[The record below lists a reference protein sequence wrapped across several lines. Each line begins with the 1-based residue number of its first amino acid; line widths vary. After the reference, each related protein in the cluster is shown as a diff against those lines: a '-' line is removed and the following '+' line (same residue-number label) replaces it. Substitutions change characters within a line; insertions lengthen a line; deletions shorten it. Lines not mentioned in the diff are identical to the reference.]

1 MKGTEHEVEF
11 EKLVPEGQA
20 LGRMNGK
27 VVFAWGA
34 LPGERARVRVTK
46 KKRTANFAEVVEI
59 LEPSPERREPREAHH
74 LSCSP
79 FQILDYERETE
90 LKRALLAE
98 TMEEKSGE
106 ALTPDAYHPAR
117 EVYGYRN
124 KLEFS
129 FTGGPGVAGGSGT
142 ASGPGAAGGPNA
154 EDGPLQPA
162 FFKRGTPFV
171 KIPAPDG
178 CVLGGEPMNRVAVEV
193 TRRLREAGAD
203 TDALKTLIVRE
214 SKTTGHVLAGIFW
227 RDRDRAAATEVDLE
241 GIDGLAGHKVVY
253 SRPNSPASTYDEV
266 LAENGSNELEEAI
279 EGMRIRYS
287 FESFFQNHLG
297 LFPDALASIREACP
311 PGGKYVELY
320 CGVGTI
326 GLHVADRADRLV
338 GVEEVEPAIELL
350 HANARLNGVTHYDGI
365 VSRAEKID
373 YELLEDTDVLLLD
386 PPRAGLHPKAVKRIL
401 RMKPRRIVYLSC
413 NPKTQAQDYAALRQ
427 SYALQRF
434 EAFDF
439 YPRTP
444 RLETL
449 MVLDP
454 R

>member
-1 MKGTEHEVEF
+1 MKGSQHEVEF
-11 EKLVPEGQA
+11 EKIVPEGQA
-20 LGRMNGK
+20 LGRMDGK

-34 LPGERARVRVTK
+34 LPGERARIRVTK
-46 KKRTANFAEVVEI
+46 KKRTVNFAEVLEI
-59 LEPSPERREPREAHH
+59 LEPSPERQTPHEAHH

-79 FQILDYERETE
+79 FQIMDYERETE
-90 LKRALLAE
+90 LKRELLRE
-98 TMEEKSGE
+98 TMAEKAGE
-106 ALTPDAYHPAR
+106 PLEPDAYHPAD
-117 EVYGYRN
+117 EILGYRN

-129 FTGGPGVAGGSGT
+129 FTGPDE
-142 ASGPGAAGGPNA
+142 A
-154 EDGPLQPA
+154 EPSPLQLA

-193 TRRLREAGAD
+193 ARRLHEASAD
-203 TDALKTLIVRE
+203 AEALKTLIVRE
-214 SKTTGHVLAGIFW
+214 SKTTGEVLAGLFW
-227 RDRDRAAATEVDLE
+227 RDREAAARTELDLE
-241 GIDGLAGHKVVY
+241 GIPGLAGHRIVY

-266 LAENGSNELEEAI
+266 LASAGTDELEEAV

-297 LFPDALASIREACP
+297 LFPEALRAIREACP
-311 PGGKYVELY
+311 PGGKFVELY

-326 GLHVADRADRLV
+326 GLNVADRAHRLV
-338 GVEEVEPAIELL
+338 GVEEVEPAIGLF
-350 HANARLNGVTHYDGI
+350 HDNARANGVTNVEGR

-373 YELLEDTDVLLLD
+373 YALLEDTDVLLLD
-386 PPRAGLHPKAVKRIL
+386 PPRAGLHPKVVKRIL
-401 RMKPRRIVYLSC
+401 RTEPRRIVYLSC
-413 NPKTQAQDYAALRQ
+413 NPKTQAQDYVALKKR
-427 SYALQRF
+427 YRLREF
-434 EAFDF
+434 RAFDF

-444 RLETL
+444 RLETF